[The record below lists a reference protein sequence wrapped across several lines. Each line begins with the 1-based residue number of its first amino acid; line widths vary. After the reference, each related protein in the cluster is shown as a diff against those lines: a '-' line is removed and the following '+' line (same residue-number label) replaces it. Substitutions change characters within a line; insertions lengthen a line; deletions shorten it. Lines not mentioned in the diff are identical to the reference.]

1 MTDTARTHGYAATPI
16 QKTALIVGIVFLLV
30 GIAGFIPG
38 LTHSAEHLH
47 GAGAGSE
54 AHLLGVFQ
62 VSVLHNFVHLAFGV
76 AGIALA
82 ARARASRLFLIV
94 GGLVY
99 LVVWLYGLLAVGNDS
114 LNFIPVNDAD
124 NWLHL
129 GLGIGMVLLG
139 IFVSREPRV
148 PGNGSRTARA

>member
-1 MTDTARTHGYAATPI
+1 MTDTARRTHGYAATPI

-47 GAGAGSE
+47 GAGADSE

-62 VSVLHNFVHLAFGV
+62 VSVLHNFVHLAFAI

-82 ARARASRLFLIV
+82 ARARSSRLYLII
-94 GGLVY
+94 GGL
-99 LVVWLYGLLAVGNDS
+99 AT
-114 LNFIPVNDAD
+114 
-124 NWLHL
+124 
-129 GLGIGMVLLG
+129 
-139 IFVSREPRV
+139 R
-148 PGNGSRTARA
+148 